1 MALLGNSNESPEEA
15 QRKFRTE
22 FSAKVH
28 DEVESIEFAELR
40 ADGGVYQDLNLKS
53 YRTSVWGL
61 VVFCRKSIWYYV
73 AEQESY
79 LSFFMKG
86 AGKTEER
93 LVCLSGL
100 SDIAFFL
107 PQKGFF
113 QTLLNPELARTVNG
127 SYTNLAGVRREFAL
141 ILNRKAGDVFHR
153 LAGQDAGATGGT
165 DNATADNAASAGGP
179 AGNADGSTAVRQPG
193 GQPQNG
199 TDTRPFRQATDD
211 PFSAYYLPSGIGRFD
226 AQMRFIAEIDKM
238 THILRQTLLI
248 DGSRRENDAEHSW
261 HLAVMAQL
269 LAEYAKDAP
278 DISRAVKMVT
288 VHDLI
293 EIYAGDT
300 YAYDEEGAKS
310 KQEREAKAADRLFGI
325 LPSDQGSEIRALWEE
340 FDRRETADARYAAC
354 LDCLQPFFH
363 NTLTLG
369 HSWLDHGTKKSQVLE
384 RQSIIRDNMPS
395 IWPWLVKNVNNA
407 VQQGWLVDA

>member
-1 MALLGNSNESPEEA
+1 MALLGDTKESPEEA
-15 QRKFRTE
+15 QRRFRAE
-22 FSAKVH
+22 FGAKVK
-28 DEVESIEFAELR
+28 DEVDSIEFAELR

-53 YRTSVWGL
+53 WRTSVWGL
-61 VVFCRKSIWYYV
+61 VVFCKKSVWYYV

-100 SDIAFFL
+100 SDIGYSL

-113 QTLLNPELARTVNG
+113 QSLMNPELSRTING
-127 SYTNLAGVRREFAL
+127 SYTNLNGVRREFAL
-141 ILNRKAGDVFHR
+141 ILNGKAEAVFRR
-153 LAGQDAGATGGT
+153 LSGQDDGRGSAVAG
-165 DNATADNAASAGGP
+165 S
-179 AGNADGSTAVRQPG
+179 QPG
-193 GQPQNG
+193 GQPQGG
-199 TDTRPFRQATDD
+199 TDTRPFRQETDD

-238 THILRQTLLI
+238 THIFRQTLLI

-278 DISRAVKMVT
+278 DIARAVRMVT

-310 KQEREAKAADRLFGI
+310 KAEREKKAADKLFGI
-325 LPSDQGSEIRALWEE
+325 LPSDQGAEIRSLWEE

-354 LDCLQPFFH
+354 LDSLQPFFH

-369 HSWLDHGTKKSQVLE
+369 HSWLDHGARKSQVLG
-384 RQSIIRDNMPS
+384 RQSVIRDNMPS
-395 IWPWLVKNVNNA
+395 LWPWVVRNIDEA
-407 VQQGWLVDA
+407 VRKGWLLDE

>member
-1 MALLGNSNESPEEA
+1 MALLGNTKESPEEA
-15 QRKFRTE
+15 QRRFRAE
-22 FSAKVH
+22 FGAKVK
-28 DEVESIEFAELR
+28 DEVDSIEFAELR

-61 VVFCRKSIWYYV
+61 VVFCKQSVWYYV

-93 LVCLSGL
+93 IVCLSGL
-100 SDIAFFL
+100 SDIAYSL
-107 PQKGFF
+107 PRKGFF
-113 QTLLNPELARTVNG
+113 QSLMNPELSRTINA
-127 SYTNLAGVRREFAL
+127 SYTNLAGVRREFTL
-141 ILNRKAGDVFHR
+141 ILNKKASGIFSR
-153 LAGQDAGATGGT
+153 LSGEDEAGT
-165 DNATADNAASAGGP
+165 DNTLAGGQTQ
-179 AGNADGSTAVRQPG
+179 S
-193 GQPQNG
+193 G
-199 TDTRPFRQATDD
+199 TDTRPFRQETDD

-238 THILRQTLLI
+238 THIFRQTLLI

-269 LAEYAKDAP
+269 LAEYAKDVP
-278 DISRAVKMVT
+278 DIARAIKMVT

-310 KQEREAKAADRLFGI
+310 KEEREKNAADKLFGI
-325 LPSDQGSEIRALWEE
+325 LPSDQGAEIRSLWEE

-354 LDCLQPFFH
+354 LDTLQPFFH

-369 HSWLDHGTKKSQVLE
+369 HSWMDHKTKKSQVLE
-384 RQSIIRDNMPS
+384 RQSVIRDNMPS
-395 IWPWLVKNVNNA
+395 VWPWLVKNIDNA
-407 VQQGWLVDA
+407 VQKGWLIDG

>member
-1 MALLGNSNESPEEA
+1 MALFGDSSESLQEK
-15 QRKFRTE
+15 QQKFRTE
-22 FSAKVH
+22 IGAKVH
-28 DEVESIEFAELR
+28 DEVLGMELAELR
-40 ADGGVYQDLNLKS
+40 AGDGVYQDLNIKS
-53 YRTSVWGL
+53 YRPSAWGL
-61 VVFCRKSIWYYV
+61 LVCCKQGSYYYV

-100 SDIAFFL
+100 SDIHFSL
-107 PQKGFF
+107 PHRGLFSF
-113 QTLLNPELARTVNG
+113 LNPELARSINA
-127 SYTNLAGVRREFAL
+127 SYTNQSGSRREFTL
-141 ILNRKAGDVFHR
+141 ILNRQAGEAFR
-153 LAGQDAGATGGT
+153 LLTGNDAGPS
-165 DNATADNAASAGGP
+165 AAPEAAGG
-179 AGNADGSTAVRQPG
+179 S
-193 GQPQNG
+193 QPQ
-199 TDTRPFRQATDD
+199 TDAQAVSQASSQTQASPKAACQPQADTRPFRQETDD
-211 PFSAYYLPSGIGRFD
+211 PFGAYYLPSGMGRFD

-269 LAEYAKDAP
+269 LSEYAKDTP
-278 DISRAVKMVT
+278 DVSRAVKMVT

-310 KQEREAKAADRLFGI
+310 KLDREKAAADRLFGI
-325 LPSDQGSEIRALWEE
+325 LPTDQGAEIRALWEE

-354 LDCLQPFFH
+354 LDSLQPFFH

-369 HSWLDHGTKKSQVLE
+369 HSWLDHQTRKSQVLA
-384 RQSIIRDNMPS
+384 RQSVIRDNMPS
-395 IWPWLVKNVNNA
+395 LWPWVLKNLDNA
-407 VQQGWLVDA
+407 VQQGWLIDG

>member
-1 MALLGNSNESPEEA
+1 MALLGNSSESPEEA
-15 QRKFRTE
+15 QQRFRKE
-22 FSAKVH
+22 FGAKVH
-28 DEVESIEFAELR
+28 DDVEAVEFAELR
-40 ADGGVYQDLNLKS
+40 AGGSVYQDLNLKS

-61 VVFCRKSIWYYV
+61 IVFCKKSVWYYV

-93 LVCLSGL
+93 IVSLSGL
-100 SDIAFFL
+100 SDISFSLPHRSFFS
-107 PQKGFF
+107 F
-113 QTLLNPELARTVNG
+113 LNPELARSINA
-127 SYTNLAGVRREFAL
+127 SYTNLNGDRREFVL
-141 ILNRKAGDVFHR
+141 ILNRKADGIFRR
-153 LAGQDAGATGGT
+153 LAGETGTGGPE
-165 DNATADNAASAGGP
+165 AQTAAGSMTPGQTAA
-179 AGNADGSTAVRQPG
+179 GSGSRSNTQ
-193 GQPQNG
+193 
-199 TDTRPFRQATDD
+199 DTRPFRQETDD
-211 PFSAYYLPSGIGRFD
+211 PFGAYYLPSGIGRFD

-238 THILRQTLLI
+238 TGILRQTLLI

-278 DISRAVKMVT
+278 DVSRAIKMVT

-310 KQEREAKAADRLFGI
+310 KQEREKAAADRLFGI
-325 LPSDQGSEIRALWEE
+325 LPSDQGAEIRTLWEE

-369 HSWLDHGTKKSQVLE
+369 HSWMDHKTRKSQVLG
-384 RQSIIRDNMPS
+384 RQSVIRDNMPS
-395 IWPWLVKNVNNA
+395 LWPWVVKNIDEA
-407 VQQGWLVDA
+407 VRKGWLLDE

>member
-1 MALLGNSNESPEEA
+1 MALLGDNKDSPEEA
-15 QRKFRTE
+15 QRKFRKE
-22 FSAKVH
+22 FGEKVK
-28 DEVESIEFAELR
+28 DEVDTIEFAELR

-53 YRTSVWGL
+53 WRTSVWGL
-61 VVFCRKSIWYYV
+61 IVFCRKSVWYYV

-100 SDIAFFL
+100 SDIAYAL
-107 PQKGFF
+107 PRKGFF
-113 QTLLNPELARTVNG
+113 QSLLNPELARTVSG

-141 ILNRKAGDVFHR
+141 ILNGK
-153 LAGQDAGATGGT
+153 
-165 DNATADNAASAGGP
+165 
-179 AGNADGSTAVRQPG
+179 ADGIYRRLTGQAGTGTEESSSPEEAKAG
-193 GQPQNG
+193 GQPQAG
-199 TDTRPFRQATDD
+199 TDTRPFRQETDD
-211 PFSAYYLPSGIGRFD
+211 PFGSYYIASGIGRFD

-238 THILRQTLLI
+238 TGILRQTLLI

-278 DISRAVKMVT
+278 DIARAVRMVT

-300 YAYDEEGAKS
+300 YAYDAEGAKS
-310 KQEREAKAADRLFGI
+310 KAERESKAADRLFGI
-325 LPSDQGSEIRALWEE
+325 LPSDQGAEIRALWEE

-354 LDCLQPFFH
+354 LDSLQPFFH

-369 HSWLDHGTKKSQVLE
+369 HSWLDHGTRRSQVE
-384 RQSIIRDNMPS
+384 ARQAIIRDNMPS
-395 IWPWLVKNVNNA
+395 LWPWVVRNLDEA
-407 VQQGWLVDA
+407 VRKGWLLDE

>member
-15 QRKFRTE
+15 QRRFRKE
-22 FSAKVH
+22 FGAKVH
-28 DEVESIEFAELR
+28 NDVEAVEFAELR
-40 ADGGVYQDLNLKS
+40 ADGSVYQDLNLKS

-61 VVFCRKSIWYYV
+61 IVFCKKSVWYYV

-93 LVCLSGL
+93 IVSLSGL
-100 SDIAFFL
+100 SDISFSL

-113 QTLLNPELARTVNG
+113 SFLNPELARSINA
-127 SYTNLAGVRREFAL
+127 SYTNLNGDRREFAL
-141 ILNRKAGDVFHR
+141 ILNRKADGVFHR
-153 LAGQDAGATGGT
+153 LAGEDGTGDT
-165 DNATADNAASAGGP
+165 EAQA
-179 AGNADGSTAVRQPG
+179 AGN
-193 GQPQNG
+193 
-199 TDTRPFRQATDD
+199 TRPFRQETDD

-238 THILRQTLLI
+238 TGILRQTLLI

-278 DISRAVKMVT
+278 DVSRAVKMVT

-310 KQEREAKAADRLFGI
+310 KQEREKAAADKLFGI
-325 LPSDQGSEIRALWEE
+325 LPSDQGAEIRALWEE

-354 LDCLQPFFH
+354 LDSLQPFFH

-369 HSWLDHGTKKSQVLE
+369 HSWMDHKTRKSQVLG
-384 RQSIIRDNMPS
+384 RQSVIRDNMPS
-395 IWPWLVKNVNNA
+395 VWPWLVKNIDNA
-407 VQQGWLVDA
+407 VQKGWLIDG